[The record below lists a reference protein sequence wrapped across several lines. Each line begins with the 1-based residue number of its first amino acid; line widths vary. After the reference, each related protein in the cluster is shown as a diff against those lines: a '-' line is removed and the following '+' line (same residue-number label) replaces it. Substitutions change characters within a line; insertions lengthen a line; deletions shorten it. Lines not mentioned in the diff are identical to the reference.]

1 MAEISPNPYSE
12 ELNNFKEEI
21 LSHIRGVESKIYN
34 QISSNTT
41 NEKKDYQELKLKMN
55 TLLENNKDI
64 VANMAYQKL
73 KSEKI
78 IELEAFKNKVDG
90 MLITHEVR
98 IKNNLDEIQKMK
110 LKYDKM
116 ITENLFVSG
125 FIGNSCQFRNLSEY
139 LSYNIS
145 EVSKLKLEREQYKKD
160 IKELKNK
167 LDASMKNM
175 VTLNDNSV
183 KLCNKYTDNKQELF
197 RKSLE
202 VTQSELNHK
211 SMEMRAMIVQFH
223 NESDLKII
231 DLKKEFDKLLEMKS
245 EFNDFID
252 AKYADFLKLHDEL
265 NQQLRT
271 SNENIDIN
279 RKNLEN
285 EDKQIDQLDKRL
297 KELHFQV
304 RNYYFVNNKLAT
316 LLEKLGANPSKSEI
330 AKLIFGMQGN
340 TINIDTNINS
350 PQPKRTNLNS
360 NLFKMS
366 LSQMQQFKFEP
377 SINVNNPK
385 NNNINKNIGIINP
398 QKNNLIGLKKVNF
411 KDDDIINIDYSEES
425 SHNLDDTIKTIK
437 DDNKSNEKQKNIKF
451 ISSPIKKENLKVNII
466 KEEDKEN
473 TKEKNNIQ
481 YAKENNKEY
490 IKENNKENNK
500 ANNVENIKENK
511 KDNNKDNKK
520 ESIKENIKN
529 NIKDNKKEKIKDN
542 IKNSKEVFKENY
554 KEKYKENDK
563 EDYKDK
569 KEDNKEYNKNI
580 NFNNDSN
587 KINRIENNINKN
599 SENINNY
606 IEKGKQ
612 IIKENIFKENSIKD
626 SNKSIP
632 KINIKERNFSD
643 RKILSSN
650 NEKENKFLINEKVKY
665 LPILTLGSKDNSEEI
680 RKINLSLG
688 FEKKNLTL
696 LIDNN
701 KIKSNNMK
709 KIDIE
714 LEEDK
719 KGCKIVE
726 LSFPEEQLNQQEINI
741 NKNNKINKS
750 GGSKKNLV
758 NSFINEYRAKLFTKT
773 HSPEIKIDIN
783 NNDII
788 DMPKKVAQA
797 FGRTTYSFYFKKD
810 AIDCINANKNINNF
824 PYNGSTKAYKF
835 KKNKRID
842 KEKFKAAK
850 NNNV

>member
-500 ANNVENIKENK
+500 ANNVENIKEIK
-511 KDNNKDNKK
+511 K
-520 ESIKENIKN
+520 I
-529 NIKDNKKEKIKDN
+529 
-542 IKNSKEVFKENY
+542 
-554 KEKYKENDK
+554 
-563 EDYKDK
+563 
-569 KEDNKEYNKNI
+569 
-580 NFNNDSN
+580 
-587 KINRIENNINKN
+587 
-599 SENINNY
+599 
-606 IEKGKQ
+606 
-612 IIKENIFKENSIKD
+612 IIKIIKR
-626 SNKSIP
+626 KVL
-632 KINIKERNFSD
+632 
-643 RKILSSN
+643 RKI
-650 NEKENKFLINEKVKY
+650 
-665 LPILTLGSKDNSEEI
+665 
-680 RKINLSLG
+680 
-688 FEKKNLTL
+688 
-696 LIDNN
+696 
-701 KIKSNNMK
+701 
-709 KIDIE
+709 
-714 LEEDK
+714 
-719 KGCKIVE
+719 
-726 LSFPEEQLNQQEINI
+726 
-741 NKNNKINKS
+741 
-750 GGSKKNLV
+750 
-758 NSFINEYRAKLFTKT
+758 
-773 HSPEIKIDIN
+773 
-783 NNDII
+783 
-788 DMPKKVAQA
+788 
-797 FGRTTYSFYFKKD
+797 
-810 AIDCINANKNINNF
+810 
-824 PYNGSTKAYKF
+824 
-835 KKNKRID
+835 
-842 KEKFKAAK
+842 
-850 NNNV
+850 